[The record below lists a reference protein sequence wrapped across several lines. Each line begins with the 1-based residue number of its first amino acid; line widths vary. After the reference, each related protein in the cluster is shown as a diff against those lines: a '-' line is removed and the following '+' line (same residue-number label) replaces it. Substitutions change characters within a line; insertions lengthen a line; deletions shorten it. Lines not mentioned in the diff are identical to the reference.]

1 MKKTAFLIT
10 SIIMSLIILIIFFL
24 VFISSIS
31 ANSGNYVVVR
41 QYTHSYTKAFCSL
54 EKYCEDYEI
63 FCQNENFI
71 GMRSTGTAVQFR
83 ESWQDPRDEETRN
96 NICD

>member
-63 FCQNENFI
+63 FCENNDFI
-71 GMRSTGTAVQFR
+71 GRRFTGAGVQFP
-83 ESWQDPRDEETRN
+83 ENWQDPRNEETKN
-96 NICD
+96 KVC